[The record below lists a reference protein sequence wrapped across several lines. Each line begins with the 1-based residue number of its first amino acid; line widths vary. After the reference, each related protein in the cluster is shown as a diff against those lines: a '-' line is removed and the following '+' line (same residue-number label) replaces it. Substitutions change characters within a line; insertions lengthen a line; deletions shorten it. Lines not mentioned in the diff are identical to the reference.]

1 MLQFFRII
9 HLIDRKVK
17 FFEAIFSFAFEIEA
31 GFGKTQQNVFERN
44 MNIGENA

>member
-17 FFEAIFSFAFEIEA
+17 FFEAIFGLAFEIEA
-31 GFGKTQQNVFERN
+31 SFGKTQ
-44 MNIGENA
+44 